1 MQTLAV
7 FLVERSYLIRQGI
20 KSLLREIPNI
30 SISSEINDLKTFKNN
45 VEEQT
50 PQLIFINYK
59 FVLQAPT
66 LYKEL
71 ENYHLRGIFII
82 VLKGMRTNLPE
93 NHFFDMVIE
102 IEDPKSTIAQKI
114 NHFIQTIN
122 PQKHQSN
129 QLSQRE
135 IDILK
140 LVATGFTNKEIADK
154 LFISTYTVITHRK
167 NITRK
172 LGIKSVAGLTLYAV
186 LNKYISDS
194 DIENIY

>member
-20 KSLLREIPNI
+20 KSLLHEIPNI
-30 SISSEINDLKTFKNN
+30 SIKSEISDLKTFKTNI
-45 VEEQT
+45 EEQT

-66 LYKEL
+66 LYQEL
-71 ENYHLRGIFII
+71 ENYHLRGIYII

-129 QLSQRE
+129 QLSERE

-154 LFISTYTVITHRK
+154 LFISTHTVITHRK

-172 LGIKSVAGLTLYAV
+172 LGIKSVAGLTVYAV
-186 LNKYISDS
+186 LNKYISDI
-194 DIENIY
+194 DIENIN

>member
-1 MQTLAV
+1 MQTLSV

-30 SISSEINDLKTFKNN
+30 SIKSEISDLITFKANI
-45 VEEQT
+45 EEQR

-59 FVLQAPT
+59 FVLQAPP
-66 LYKEL
+66 LYQEL
-71 ENYHLRGIFII
+71 ENYHLSGIYMI

-102 IEDPKSTIAQKI
+102 IEDPKSTIAQNI
-114 NHFIQTIN
+114 NHFIRTIG

-129 QLSQRE
+129 QLSERE

-154 LFISTYTVITHRK
+154 LFISTHTVITHRK

-172 LGIKSVAGLTLYAV
+172 LGIKSVAGLTVYAV
-186 LNKYISDS
+186 LNKYISDK
-194 DIENIY
+194 DIENIS